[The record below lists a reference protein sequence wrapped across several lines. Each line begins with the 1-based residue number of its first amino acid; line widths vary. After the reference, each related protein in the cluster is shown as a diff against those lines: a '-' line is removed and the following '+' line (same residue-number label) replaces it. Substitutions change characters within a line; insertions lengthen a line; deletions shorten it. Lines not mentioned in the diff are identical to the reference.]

1 MFAPEAHRKLK
12 RSEWLF
18 RVIGTDAVALPF
30 GSRPEASI
38 HDGAPHWVDMD
49 LMPGEIVSA
58 ANHELPL
65 PKFNLPV
72 AKEAGGIQAGQTQ
85 SNPVKPVKPVRW
97 VA

>member
-1 MFAPEAHRKLK
+1 
-12 RSEWLF
+12 
-18 RVIGTDAVALPF
+18 
-30 GSRPEASI
+30 
-38 HDGAPHWVDMD
+38 MD